1 MVINQKEILDQHL
14 KTQLQQYVYDIIGVV
29 QAVHNELPQGMPE
42 YLYQEAL
49 AMALGQAGI
58 SSIKEYPHHPV
69 FRGQT
74 MESYLK
80 MDLMIPREKGN
91 VIIECKAIETL
102 SAKEYQQLFSYLI
115 GTGFPIGIIVNFHSY
130 PKATIH
136 KFYYD
141 KSDNTI
147 TAF

>member
-1 MVINQKEILDQHL
+1 MIINQKDILDPHL
-14 KTQLQQYVYDIIGVV
+14 KTRLQQYVYDIIGAI
-29 QAVHNELPQGMPE
+29 QSVHNELPQGMPE

-49 AMALGQAGI
+49 AMALTQAGI
-58 SSIKEYPHHPV
+58 CNQKEYRHHPV
-69 FRGQT
+69 FRGQA

-130 PKATIH
+130 PKATIQ

-141 KSDNTI
+141 SSDNTI